1 MIASKLLV
9 GYLNCG
15 GLGARNPLLR
25 KRFPSPE
32 ILWQEVCPQYANK
45 PDLHDV
51 TWFFC
56 WSFLNDDDGTP
67 WTVWRDFFGNWLN
80 PEFLHLEKIHPI
92 SLYDIFQMGWKC
104 WNHQLEKV
112 TKTTNDINND
122 FSQKYPAVRRWQN
135 RPGWLPISDPAMTRS
150 SFIIPAREFSDWRY

>member
-15 GLGARNPLLR
+15 GFRRKESPLEETV
-25 KRFPSPE
+25 PISWDPVAGSVSA
-32 ILWQEVCPQYANK
+32 VCQQAWLTRC
-45 PDLHDV
+45 DLVLLLVVFEWRRRDP
-51 TWFFC
+51 
-56 WSFLNDDDGTP
+56 LNGLE
-67 WTVWRDFFGNWLN
+67 RFFGNWLN

-112 TKTTNDINND
+112 TKTTNDINDD
-122 FSQKYPAVRRWQN
+122 FFAEISSCEEVAKPT
-135 RPGWLPISDPAMTRS
+135 WLAPYLWPRYDKE
-150 SFIIPAREFSDWRY
+150 FIYHPS